1 VPSSNKEQEFSVS
14 LGDDIV
20 SLVTMKKADDKD
32 ATIFRL
38 LNNSN
43 MEVKTSLSVNSATL
57 PLSFGKYEVKTIVYE
72 NGELREE
79 EMLII

>member
-1 VPSSNKEQEFSVS
+1 
-14 LGDDIV
+14 I
-20 SLVTMKKADDKD
+20 SLVTMKKADNKT

-38 LNNSN
+38 LNNSC
-43 MEVKTSLSVNSATL
+43 ESIKTSLSVNSATL
-57 PLSFGKYEVKTIVYE
+57 PLIFGKYEVKTVIYE